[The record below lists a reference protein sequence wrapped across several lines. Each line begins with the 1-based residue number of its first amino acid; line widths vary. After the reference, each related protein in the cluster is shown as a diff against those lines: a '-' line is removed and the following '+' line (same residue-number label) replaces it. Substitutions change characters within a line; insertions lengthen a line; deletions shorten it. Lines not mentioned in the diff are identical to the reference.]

1 MKLNRT
7 FLALSAVA
15 AIAAPTAATAA
26 PGKSGDHKP
35 ASKEAAKAKGKGQS
49 KGKMYVF
56 RGTFVSGDAAANTV
70 IVKVEKANGR
80 AKKFNGEEVTFSL
93 AGLKKLHVADT
104 NGDGKKDLAD
114 VKAGDRVQVQ
124 SKLTKLTEAAQPFAA
139 KKFQAKAPE
148 VEVEAEATPAATPA
162 G

>member
-7 FLALSAVA
+7 FLALTAVA
-15 AIAAPTAATAA
+15 AIAAPTAVAA
-26 PGKSGDHKP
+26 PGKSGEHKP
-35 ASKEAAKAKGKGQS
+35 ASKEEAKAKGKGQS

-70 IVKVEKANGR
+70 VVKVEKANGR
-80 AKKFNGEEVTFSL
+80 AKKYNGQEVTFSL
-93 AGLKKLHVADT
+93 AGLKKLYVADT

-148 VEVEAEATPAATPA
+148 VEAAPTPAPTPA

>member
-7 FLALSAVA
+7 ILALTAVA
-15 AIAAPTAATAA
+15 AIAAPTAVAA
-26 PGKSGDHKP
+26 PGKSADKP
-35 ASKEAAKAKGKGQS
+35 AKQEKASKGKGQS

-70 IVKVEKANGR
+70 VVKVEKANGR
-80 AKKFNGEEVTFSL
+80 AKKFNGSEVTFSL

-139 KKFQAKAPE
+139 KKFQAKAPK
-148 VEVEAEATPAATPA
+148 AEATPTPA
-162 G
+162 PTPAS

>member
-7 FLALSAVA
+7 LLALAAVA
-15 AIAAPTAATAA
+15 AVAAPTAATAKSDKA
-26 PGKSGDHKP
+26 PAKAPK
-35 ASKEAAKAKGKGQS
+35 AAKENKGSS

-56 RGTFVSGDAAANTV
+56 RGSFVSGDAAAGTV
-70 IVKVEKANGR
+70 VVKVEKANGR
-80 AKKFNGEEVTFSL
+80 AKKFNGSEVTFSI

-104 NGDGKKDLAD
+104 NGDGKKDLLD

-124 SKLTKLTEAAQPFAA
+124 SKLTKLTEAAQPFKA

-148 VEVEAEATPAATPA
+148 APEAEATPAATATPA
-162 G
+162 AG